1 MPNYRFR
8 NKPIEALTREE
19 AIEALTQAL
28 DRLAA
33 YDFRENAPPIGF
45 THFAQGLHQ
54 TSPNVGNTGF
64 VQPNFTRGS
73 FRQVE

>member
-1 MPNYRFR
+1 MTNYRFR

-33 YDFRENAPPIGF
+33 HDYRGVPPVGF
-45 THFAQGLHQ
+45 THFAQGINQ
-54 TSPNVGNTGF
+54 ATPNSGF
-64 VQPNFTRGS
+64 QQANPPGTP
-73 FRQVE
+73 